1 MFIIRFNSSDCKEWV
16 RKLEFGKQYINFSLV
31 DKFVFIKKINFYGFM
46 GLKVRDKVGE
56 IS

>member
-46 GLKVRDKVGE
+46 GLKVRDKIGE